1 MESIELSLE
10 SSKAESKRLA
20 EKICKEYKYDLVIF
34 IAKGSYTIGKELAD
48 FNKCKL
54 IEIKATR
61 QGNSIKEK
69 LKKVLNILP
78 KKIKKVL
85 RNIEFNSNIHEK
97 IVERKISYDEQIWQQ
112 YTECKKIILVDD
124 SVDTGH
130 SMKQCKEVVEQ
141 YFKNSEI
148 KLAALNVFS
157 KSEKVVNVNYYL
169 YKDKLLEGPW
179 SNDSKEND
187 KFIQLYKEYK
197 ETYK

>member
-1 MESIELSLE
+1 MESIELSLK
-10 SSKAESKRLA
+10 SSKVESKRLA

-54 IEIKATR
+54 IEIRATR

-78 KKIKKVL
+78 KKVKKVL
-85 RNIEFNSNIHEK
+85 RNIEFKSNIHEK
-97 IVERKISYDEQIWQQ
+97 IIERKISYDEKIWQQ

-157 KSEKVVNVNYYL
+157 KSEKVVHVNYYL

-187 KFIQLYKEYK
+187 KFVQLYKEYK

>member
-34 IAKGSYTIGKELAD
+34 IAKGAYIIGEELAD
-48 FNKCKL
+48 FNKCRL

-61 QGNSIKEK
+61 QGNLIKEK
-69 LKKVLNILP
+69 IKNVLNILP
-78 KKIKKVL
+78 GRVKKTL
-85 RNIEFNSNIHEK
+85 RSIEFNSNIHGK

-112 YTECKKIILVDD
+112 CINCKKIILVDD

-130 SMKQCKEVVEQ
+130 SMKQCKETVKQ

-148 KLAALNVFS
+148 RLAAINVFS
-157 KSEKVVNVNYYL
+157 KSEKVVDIDYCL

-197 ETYK
+197 ETYR

>member
-10 SSKAESKRLA
+10 SSQAESKRLA

-61 QGNSIKEK
+61 QRNSIKEK

-78 KKIKKVL
+78 KKVKKVL
-85 RNIEFNSNIHEK
+85 RNIEFNSNMHEK
-97 IVERKISYDEQIWQQ
+97 IVERKISYDEQIWQR

-187 KFIQLYKEYK
+187 KFVQLYKEYK

>member
-1 MESIELSLE
+1 MESIELSLK
-10 SSKAESKRLA
+10 SSKVESKRLA

-54 IEIKATR
+54 IEIRATR

-69 LKKVLNILP
+69 LNKVLNILP
-78 KKIKKVL
+78 KKVKKVL
-85 RNIEFNSNIHEK
+85 RNIEFKSNIHEK
-97 IVERKISYDEQIWQQ
+97 IIERKISYDEKIWQQ

-157 KSEKVVNVNYYL
+157 KSEKVVHVNYYL

-187 KFIQLYKEYK
+187 KFVQLYKEYK